1 MLNMHIS
8 LLPQKESDVPELIPS
23 HLTIKALFRYF
34 LDLSSKP
41 QRRFVECLEHAI
53 DETESIMTET
63 LSNTRSYFY
72 WANDK
77 TYASVLLQYKDV
89 VPPIETLISALP
101 PMRPRIYTPINK
113 DSKTKS
119 KKIGICVKL
128 VPGGLC
134 SGYLTGL
141 KKGDR
146 VMVRLAP
153 STLQRPNETFVKEF
167 ADLMSPRNRSKGAQ
181 EEAAGTAPGADVA
194 IKSSFQDA
202 RMGVHKVPLESF
214 PLGISVAEL
223 FSRHVFVDEPAV
235 QEFSITNQ
243 GKEKMAYTLIP
254 VKTDKYVV
262 DFDIPFGV
270 IKPGYS
276 VNVKASLTALC
287 TKSTVI
293 SITIICKGAGS
304 KYLKL
309 LLSFLSFLLNSI
321 LHSLLRILHN
331 LILY

>member
-1 MLNMHIS
+1 
-8 LLPQKESDVPELIPS
+8 
-23 HLTIKALFRYF
+23 
-34 LDLSSKP
+34 
-41 QRRFVECLEHAI
+41 
-53 DETESIMTET
+53 
-63 LSNTRSYFY
+63 
-72 WANDK
+72 
-77 TYASVLLQYKDV
+77 
-89 VPPIETLISALP
+89 
-101 PMRPRIYTPINK
+101 MRPRIYTPINK

-119 KKIGICVKL
+119 KRIGICVKL

-134 SGYLTGL
+134 SNYLAGL

-153 STLQRPNETFVKEF
+153 SALQRPNESFVKEF
-167 ADLMSPRNRSKGAQ
+167 ADLMSPRSKTRGAQ
-181 EEAAGTAPGADVA
+181 DEAAVALGADVA

-214 PLGISVAEL
+214 PLGISVPEL

-235 QEFSITNQ
+235 QEFSISNH
-243 GKEKMAYTLIP
+243 GKEKVAYTLTP

-304 KYLKL
+304 KWHFY
-309 LLSFLSFLLNSI
+309 FIYF
-321 LHSLLRILHN
+321 
-331 LILY
+331 